1 NQKSVGLYYDIPS
14 RRMYGDKDDVNE
26 KYSWDTGKITYK
38 TKKFSKNGTLVSSI
52 DEEEKE
58 VFG

>member
-1 NQKSVGLYYDIPS
+1 MIYQEVECMVIKMMLT
-14 RRMYGDKDDVNE
+14 
-26 KYSWDTGKITYK
+26 KYSWDIGKIIYK